1 LKVFNISQFTS
12 LLTLA
17 NAFPLSMI

>member
-1 LKVFNISQFTS
+1 MSNNQLTS

-17 NAFPLSMI
+17 NITDATHWHR